1 MNDQYEADLG
11 DEDNEAALGEQE
23 RLAHALYD
31 HLQDFME
38 DEQLDDGVL
47 SHLLVDAAINM
58 RMVAYALSV
67 EKPSV
72 SGLKLDLDRF
82 GQDIDHAL
90 RHIKK
95 GAEEFIARAKAV
107 RAAEDAG
114 PGEDE
119 DEGAG
124 DRDEASKGADA
135 KAAKKT

>member
-1 MNDQYEADLG
+1 MSDRHDVDLEEG
-11 DEDNEAALGEQE
+11 DAALEEEQE

-38 DEQLDDGVL
+38 DERLDDGQM

-58 RMVAYALSV
+58 RMTAYALGV

-72 SGLKLDLDRF
+72 AGLKLDLDRL

-90 RHIKK
+90 RHFKK
-95 GAEEFIARAKAV
+95 GAEEFITRAKAV

-119 DEGAG
+119 DEGAAEG
-124 DRDEASKGADA
+124 DEAGEGEDSAGG
-135 KAAKKT
+135 KTR